1 MFPWQLIYVIVFSA
15 KFWEK
20 RLKMTKSSNTCQ
32 SFRITAKA
40 LKRFG
45 VILHVTYFSEK

>member
-1 MFPWQLIYVIVFSA
+1 MATDLGKGVFSQILL
-15 KFWEK
+15 KK

-40 LKRFG
+40 LKLSGIICRFMY
-45 VILHVTYFSEK
+45 VLEK